1 MRFAALTF
9 ALLMAIIGAAQ
20 LNAQKLYTWTDEKGV
35 THITDRPPP
44 PNATVEGVIKFK
56 EKSPQE
62 LDAIERRKEQLRKWN
77 ERQDKIDAAQR
88 ANAQARQAD
97 QRAQK
102 AMEQARDEY
111 EYNQEYVRKL
121 SNRRWKRKKFRK
133 RIERLKIE
141 TEASQSEA
149 QAAAQQ
155 AEEAAEKAREAEAE
169 ARETQ

>member
-1 MRFAALTF
+1 VKLAGITI
-9 ALLMAIIGAAQ
+9 ALLMAILAASQ

-35 THITDRPPP
+35 THITDQPPP
-44 PNATVEGVIKFK
+44 QNATVEGVIKFK

-77 ERQDKIDAAQR
+77 ERQDNIDAARR
-88 ANAQARQAD
+88 ANAQAREAD
-97 QRAQK
+97 QRAQE
-102 AMEQARDEY
+102 AMKRAQDEY
-111 EYNQEYVRKL
+111 EYNQDYVRKL

-133 RIERLKIE
+133 RIERLKLE

-149 QAAAQQ
+149 RAAAQQ
-155 AEEAAEKAREAEAE
+155 AEEAAEKAREAAAE